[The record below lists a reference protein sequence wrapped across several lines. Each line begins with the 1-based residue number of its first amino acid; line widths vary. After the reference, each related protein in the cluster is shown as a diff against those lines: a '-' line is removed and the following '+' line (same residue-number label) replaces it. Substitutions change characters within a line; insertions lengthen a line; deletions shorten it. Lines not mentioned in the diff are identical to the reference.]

1 MEKKLEDILNEALA
15 PELKAQLQ
23 EAFDKKVEDMRATV
37 QETVEADLANRY
49 EHDKGQLV
57 EAMDRM
63 LSDVIRVH
71 EEAKAAEITKL
82 RESRQKFEANTKDVK
97 TALRSRIA
105 EMAAKSANLI
115 NENLSREIGKLH
127 NQKVAINETA
137 EKLAQDVAGVKGKLA
152 ENHSVHLAKINEF
165 ITRQLTKELREFEQ
179 DKRDLVETRVKLVS
193 ANKQKLAEAQG
204 KFIKEAA
211 KKVEQTINTTLKR
224 EMTQLHEDLERN
236 RQNAFG
242 RRIFEA
248 VAAEW
253 QTSFLAEGTEM
264 RKLQNML
271 ESKEA
276 EVATKAAEA
285 DEARSQLAEAKKST
299 SDAERK
305 IALAES
311 RAERTKIMS
320 ELMSNLKGE
329 KRAVMES
336 MLETTKTSALRQS
349 FNKLLPVVLNEGSRK
364 VAPTGKQK
372 VLNESQTQTV
382 TGNSRGRIVEE
393 TKDEAQNNA
402 EIAAIVHLAGI
413 RK

>member
-23 EAFDKKVEDMRATV
+23 EAFDAKVEAMREQV
-37 QETVEADLANRY
+37 QESVEAELANRY

-63 LSDVIRVH
+63 LTDVIRVH

-82 RESRQKFEANTKDVK
+82 RESRTKFEANTKDVK
-97 TALRSRIA
+97 TALRTRIS
-105 EMAAKSANLI
+105 EMADKSASLITDNLT
-115 NENLSREIGKLH
+115 REITKLRG
-127 NQKVAINETA
+127 QKIAVNEAA
-137 EKLAQDVAGVKGKLA
+137 EKLATDVASVKKGLS
-152 ENHSVHLAKINEF
+152 ENHARHLSKINEF

-179 DKRDLVETRVKLVS
+179 DKRDLVETRVKLVTE
-193 ANKQKLAEAQG
+193 NKQKLAEAQS
-204 KFIKEAA
+204 KFVKEAA
-211 KKVEQTINTTLKR
+211 KKVEQTIGVTLKR

-236 RQNAFG
+236 RQNSFG

-248 VAAEW
+248 VAAEF
-253 QTSFLAEGTEM
+253 QTSYLAEGTEM
-264 RKLQNML
+264 RKLQKML
-271 ESKEA
+271 ESKQEEVEA
-276 EVATKAAEA
+276 KAAEA
-285 DEARSQLAEAKKST
+285 DVAKSQLAEAKKST
-299 SDAERK
+299 VEAERK
-305 IALAES
+305 VALAES

-320 ELMSNLKGE
+320 ELMGNLKGE

-336 MLETTKTSALRQS
+336 MLETTKTSVLRQAFS
-349 FNKLLPVVLNEGSRK
+349 KLLPVVLSEGTRK
-364 VAPTGKQK
+364 VAPTGTK
-372 VLNESQTQTV
+372 VLNESPSQTV
-382 TGNSRGRIVEE
+382 TGNRGRIVEE